1 MWIIMVVYLVDF
13 TKQYSII
20 PPLIAMMISAKKV
33 NLPDTAKS
41 LEQLFWR
48 RAGADY
54 DFGKSSFI

>member
-20 PPLIAMMISAKKV
+20 PPLIAMLISAKKV

-48 RAGADY
+48 AGADF
-54 DFGKSSFI
+54 DFGRSSFI